1 MKAGQDPQGGQGAT
15 AAARQRLDKW
25 LWFARVVKTRALAAK
40 LVSAGHVRLN
50 GVRAAGPD
58 KPVRPGDVL
67 TIALERQVK
76 ILRVVAPGER
86 RGPYEE
92 ARRLYDDLAPAIDTP
107 SADSSP
113 DQGA

>member
-1 MKAGQDPQGGQGAT
+1 MAGRDPQAGPGAP
-15 AAARQRLDKW
+15 AGERQRLDKW

-40 LVSAGHVRLN
+40 LVTAGHVRLN

-67 TIALERQVK
+67 TIALERQVRV
-76 ILRVVAPGER
+76 LRVVAPGDR

-92 ARRLYDDLAPAIDTP
+92 ARHLYEDLTTPPDSP
-107 SADSSP
+107 SADSSLDP
-113 DQGA
+113 SA